1 MVWVFNYCGEVW
13 LPAKVIL
20 CIFFGVSVMGQG
32 VWYEVNMFGDKIDYG
47 GCVNMLI
54 ILCFLLLVKGNL
66 QYINLVE
73 IEKI

>member
-1 MVWVFNYCGEVW
+1 MVRVFNYRGEVR
-13 LPAKVIL
+13 LLVKVIL
-20 CIFFGVSVMGQG
+20 RIFFGVSVMGQG

-47 GCVNMLI
+47 GCVNTLI
-54 ILCFLLLVKGNL
+54 ILRFLLLAKGNS